1 MSASAWKI
9 NPSRPS
15 PGWLVLIG
23 PYDPEFVESLKAA
36 IPAADREWYPVLKG
50 WKFRESHRGAVEAL
64 IERHS

>member
-1 MSASAWKI
+1 MSVSAWKI

-23 PYDPEFVESLKAA
+23 PYDPEFVAALKAA
-36 IPAADREWYPVLKG
+36 IPPADRDWNEVLRG
-50 WKFRESHRGAVEAL
+50 WKFRESYRADVEAL